1 GGLRIGRLHKEA
13 PASAGRAWPAPVA
26 DPHLADPRSQPSG
39 TLCRK
44 GLSRCA
50 ACRGG
55 AVRASNLRC
64 STASHALASI
74 AVGIVIIIRSGG
86 LRIGRLHKEAP
97 ASAGRAWPAP
107 VADPHLADPRSQPS
121 GTLCRKGL
129 SRCAACR
136 GGAVRASN
144 LRCSTASHALASIA
158 VGIVIII

>member
-1 GGLRIGRLHKEA
+1 RPASGRSDLRAGAPGAGGRRPHWHLGRPVAAVEAGHCRALGGLRTGRLHKEA

-74 AVGIVIIIRSGG
+74 AVGIVIIISAVSA
-86 LRIGRLHKEAP
+86 AP
-97 ASAGRAWPAP
+97 SAVSALAVDE
-107 VADPHLADPRSQPS
+107 VAVPRS
-121 GTLCRKGL
+121 
-129 SRCAACR
+129 
-136 GGAVRASN
+136 
-144 LRCSTASHALASIA
+144 
-158 VGIVIII
+158 